1 MRGSCDTAPAPPP
14 PAVISLLNGI
24 EHMYQ
29 YSLDAFIL
37 YFYKAIREAPRSD
50 DIQTRVASLRET
62 LRLIIYTWV
71 ARGLFERHKLIL
83 LSQLCFQLMSRGKLP
98 KDTEEFSP
106 VGFQFLLR
114 GPKKLGE
121 TLPGALDWLPL
132 PAWNSLQALA
142 EMEGGEFLKLP
153 ADLSEAP
160 GRFKEWFNHGAFAA
174 PRPSAAAAA
183 AAQLDPLSAVTPESE
198 KLPLDWSALDKTPF
212 KKLLVLRC
220 MRPDRLNVALRDFV
234 GTTLPLGPKFVDC
247 DASLNSVQILEDSLR
262 DSTPATP
269 LFFILS
275 PGSDVVGDLDRV
287 AKKQG
292 FEKALTYHNV
302 SMGQGQDIVAMEK
315 LHTGH
320 KNGHW
325 VILVRGGRGGGE
337 CAWRARRV

>member
-1 MRGSCDTAPAPPP
+1 
-14 PAVISLLNGI
+14 
-24 EHMYQ
+24 MYQ

-37 YFYKAIREAPRSD
+37 CVAQRWALVRARLLSHPASRAPCPCRYFYKAIRDTPKSD
-50 DIQTRVASLRET
+50 DINTRVISLKET

-71 ARGLFERHKLIL
+71 SRGLFERHKLIL
-83 LSQLCFQLMSRGKLP
+83 LAQLCFQLMSRGKLP

-106 VGFQFLLR
+106 SGFQFLLR

-121 TLPGALDWLPL
+121 TLPPALDWLPL

-142 EMEGGEFLKLP
+142 ELDGGEFTKLP

-160 GRFKEWFNHGAFAA
+160 GRFKEWFNH
-174 PRPSAAAAA
+174 
-183 AAQLDPLSAVTPESE
+183 VTPESE

-234 GTTLPLGPKFVDC
+234 GSTLPLGSKFVDC
-247 DASLNSVQILEDSLR
+247 DTSLNSVQVLEDSLR
-262 DSTPATP
+262 DSTPVTP

-275 PGSDVVGDLDRV
+275 PGADVVGDLDKV

-292 FEKALTYHNV
+292 FEKAVTYHNV

-315 LHTGH
+315 LEMGH

-325 VILVRGGRGGGE
+325 VILNNVSLEALPIRLGRASLLRTRPRPSSP
-337 CAWRARRV
+337 CRST